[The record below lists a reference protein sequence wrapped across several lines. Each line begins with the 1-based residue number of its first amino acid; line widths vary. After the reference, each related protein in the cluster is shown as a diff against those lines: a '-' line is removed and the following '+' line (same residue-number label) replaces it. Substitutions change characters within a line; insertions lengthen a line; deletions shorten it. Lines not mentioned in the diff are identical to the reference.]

1 MNVCHVL
8 FQFCRNT
15 KDVQRK
21 QSCAPAGYQQLHSL
35 MSVLMLIPYV
45 PGTTA
50 SLLALLLVVVLLVQ
64 VLVTDHYTSLCA
76 TACTLLQ
83 CTCCHCCRF
92 EPSAETRRV
101 LQTCLELSDTDVSE
115 IDLAELQ
122 LDEDDEVELP
132 DTELAETELMA
143 AAKQLLKLE
152 QPPE

>member
-1 MNVCHVL
+1 MRL
-8 FQFCRNT
+8 
-15 KDVQRK
+15 
-21 QSCAPAGYQQLHSL
+21 
-35 MSVLMLIPYV
+35 
-45 PGTTA
+45 
-50 SLLALLLVVVLLVQ
+50 
-64 VLVTDHYTSLCA
+64 
-76 TACTLLQ
+76 
-83 CTCCHCCRF
+83 CHCSF

-122 LDEDDEVELP
+122 LDEDDEVEVELS